1 MRRLLEE
8 GACFNVETHRGNAYW
23 RAAPEIRYIHT
34 ALSVSH
40 YIRGGRKGRGCFN
53 LCAYY
58 TYMNRHLVKY
68 WNYNALDVI
77 PWLFQSLI

>member
-1 MRRLLEE
+1 MWKHIGATLIGGRRLFEARRLLE
-8 GACFNVETHRGNAYW
+8 
-23 RAAPEIRYIHT
+23 EIRYIHT